1 MPRSILITGASRGLG
16 AATMQLLVER
26 GYRVFGT
33 VRSTDDGD
41 RIRAVGAEPVILDL
55 TSTES
60 IKAAYRHVAD
70 ALGGDGLGGLVN
82 NAGIP
87 AMGPMELIPIEQ
99 MRAAFDVNFFGLVE
113 VTQIF
118 LPLVKATKGHII
130 NISSVSG
137 LTAPPFAGP
146 YAATKFALE
155 AVSDSM
161 RRELIPAGVRVTL
174 VQPGSCNTDI
184 WDKIEKLNLE
194 FLRGTVYEGVAEP
207 VRQQVI
213 TSGRNGIP
221 AKRVAQ
227 AILKVLESTR
237 PPTRVLVVRSRFKTR
252 LMRLLPDKAL
262 DRLIARTL
270 WREIAR

>member
-1 MPRSILITGASRGLG
+1 MSRSILITGTSRGLG
-16 AATMQLLVER
+16 AATMHILIER

-33 VRSTDDGD
+33 VRSTKDGD
-41 RIRAVGAEPVILDL
+41 RIRAGGAEPVILDL
-55 TSTES
+55 TSTAS
-60 IKAAYRHVAD
+60 IKAAYRHVTD
-70 ALGGDGLGGLVN
+70 ALSGEGLWGLVN

-99 MRAAFDVNFFGLVE
+99 MRAAFDVNLFGLVE
-113 VTQIF
+113 LTQTF

-130 NISSVSG
+130 NIGSVSG
-137 LTAPPFAGP
+137 FTALPFAGP

-184 WDKIEKLNLE
+184 WNKIEKLNLE

-207 VRQQVI
+207 VRQRVI
-213 TSGRNGIP
+213 ASGRNGIP

-227 AILKVLESTR
+227 AILKVLESAH

-252 LMRLLPDKAL
+252 LMRLLPDKAV